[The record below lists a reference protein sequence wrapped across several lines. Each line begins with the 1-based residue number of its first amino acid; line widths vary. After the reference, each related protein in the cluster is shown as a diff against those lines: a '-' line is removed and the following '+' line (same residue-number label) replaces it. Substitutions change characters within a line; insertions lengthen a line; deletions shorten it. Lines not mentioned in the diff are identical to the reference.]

1 MRRRRLLLLV
11 LVLGL
16 VGAGVGGWALL
27 RHRKAW
33 GALEVLP
40 DPIDFGDVPWLER
53 REKTVT
59 IRNRSDH
66 RVLIVTTPTFNCSC
80 FSLGKPLATFA
91 LEPGATVDL
100 LLLMATELGTAGPF
114 HKNMSVRSDDPE
126 VPELKVPVIG
136 RITDFRSIDPRQ
148 LALGVVPVAGPAVE
162 RVIEVR
168 GGHGYRV
175 KVTAARASDSRL
187 ETSLKDAPDG
197 TDVVV
202 RTAVGAAAGRIG
214 AQVQLTL
221 EVAGDSGAPRT
232 HTETVWVTGEIR

>member
-1 MRRRRLLLLV
+1 MRRRRLLLL
-11 LVLGL
+11 LLMLGL
-16 VGAGVGGWALL
+16 VGAGIGGWALL
-27 RHRKAW
+27 RQQKPW
-33 GALEVLP
+33 GALEVIP

-53 REKTVT
+53 REKKVT

-80 FSLGKPLATFA
+80 FNLGKPLSTFA
-91 LEPGATVDL
+91 LEAGATVDL
-100 LLLMATELGTAGPF
+100 LILMATELGTAGPF
-114 HKNMSVRSDDPE
+114 HKTMGVRSDDPE
-126 VPELKVPVIG
+126 VPELKVPMIG

-148 LALGVVPVAGPAVE
+148 VAFGQVPVAGPPVE

-175 KVTAARASDSRL
+175 KATAARASDTRL
-187 ETSLKDAPDG
+187 ETTLKDVLDG

-214 AQVQLTL
+214 AQIQLTL
-221 EVAGDSGAPRT
+221 EVSGESGAPRT